1 MEPKAHGY
9 AECSFLK
16 STQHACKKNLSAQGA
31 SNTQTKDIREP
42 RKVFVQLMFCQT
54 LGSVTFFPHG
64 T

>member
-1 MEPKAHGY
+1 M
-9 AECSFLK
+9 
-16 STQHACKKNLSAQGA
+16 QKNLSAQGA